1 MEYDF
6 AEIHQGFLGQPEEI
20 LSNWM
25 EKKQEVKVIRENPGA
40 HNQEQEN
47 QKGKKRGKS
56 RLKGKEFWTKG
67 LPEHLL

>member
-1 MEYDF
+1 
-6 AEIHQGFLGQPEEI
+6 
-20 LSNWM
+20 M

-56 RLKGKEFWTKG
+56 RLKGKEF
-67 LPEHLL
+67 